1 MSPVWPAHVGKA
13 GSNSGDAIAVRG
25 YADASSIPCATAHRE
40 AREHAIS
47 F

>member
-1 MSPVWPAHVGKA
+1 MSPAWPAYEGKA

-25 YADASSIPCATAHRE
+25 HADASSIPCATAHRG